1 MRARIWTGMAWSA
14 ALAAVLASASGCA
27 VANANGEL
35 TANGR
40 FWSKAGRFTDRLTV
54 TEPYIH
60 PEAHLADTPYAG
72 DPPAP
77 CPREATAG
85 TLIETLEPVYE

>member
-1 MRARIWTGMAWSA
+1 MQIRIWMAMALLAASGA
-14 ALAAVLASASGCA
+14 ALVTATGCA
-27 VANANGEL
+27 VVNSNGEM

-40 FWSKAGRFTDRLTV
+40 FWSRAGRFTDRLTL
-54 TEPYIH
+54 TQPFIH
-60 PEAHLADTPYAG
+60 PEAHLADTHFAG

-85 TLIETLEPVYE
+85 TNYEHQELVYP

>member
-1 MRARIWTGMAWSA
+1 MQARIWMATAWLA
-14 ALAAVLASASGCA
+14 ASVAVLASASGCA
-27 VANANGEL
+27 VSNGGAL

-54 TEPYIH
+54 TEPFVH
-60 PEAHLADTPYAG
+60 PEAHLADTPFAG

-85 TLIETLEPVYE
+85 TYIETMETVYE

>member
-1 MRARIWTGMAWSA
+1 MRKRISTALAWSV
-14 ALAAVLASASGCA
+14 ALAAALASASGCA
-27 VANANGEL
+27 VANSDGL

-54 TEPYIH
+54 TEPFVH
-60 PEAHLADTPYAG
+60 PEAHLADTPFAG

-85 TLIETLEPVYE
+85 TYIETMETVYE